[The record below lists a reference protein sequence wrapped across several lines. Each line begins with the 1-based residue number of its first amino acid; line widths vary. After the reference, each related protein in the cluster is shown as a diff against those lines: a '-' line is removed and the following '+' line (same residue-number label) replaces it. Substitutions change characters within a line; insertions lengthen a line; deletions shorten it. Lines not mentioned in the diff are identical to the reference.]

1 LSEEVGLDVLLQG
14 YGFQSV
20 LPLIVADEGKTLLG
34 LDSISGY
41 WGMMT

>member
-1 LSEEVGLDVLLQG
+1 LSEEVGLVLLLQG
-14 YGFQSV
+14 LSFQSV
-20 LPLIVADEGKTLLG
+20 FQFIVADEWKTFLW